1 MDIIE
6 QLRATPETG
15 ADPDMIFEA
24 ADEIERL
31 RNGFCGAQTL
41 QFLSD
46 VVTAAGLLRHG
57 KTDKGLAD
65 RINDGAQRLRIIA
78 VTPNARGNAP
88 DTART
93 EGPEAK

>member
-1 MDIIE
+1 MDIVE
-6 QLRATPETG
+6 RLRDLQG
-15 ADPDMIFEA
+15 DLYADGYADAPNAMTEA

-31 RNGFCGAQTL
+31 RNEFCGAHTL

-78 VTPNARGNAP
+78 VTPN
-88 DTART
+88 
-93 EGPEAK
+93 